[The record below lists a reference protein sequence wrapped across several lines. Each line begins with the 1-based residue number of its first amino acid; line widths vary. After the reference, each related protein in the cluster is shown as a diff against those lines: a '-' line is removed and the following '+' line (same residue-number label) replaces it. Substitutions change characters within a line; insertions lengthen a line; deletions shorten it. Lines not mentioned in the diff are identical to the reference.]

1 VIVEVVGMDGWGDGG
16 GCWLGVTVLQLCGE
30 GHTQRRV
37 LYEVSSPE
45 DLVSE
50 EEFQAP
56 T

>member
-1 VIVEVVGMDGWGDGG
+1 MDGWGDGG
-16 GCWLGVTVLQLCGE
+16 GCWLGVISNCVRD
-30 GHTQRRV
+30 TQRGYSYLRS
-37 LYEVSSPE
+37 LSFSE